1 MPQKYTT
8 TEAQQLLNSL
18 NHEIP
23 DPWTLRDGKLH
34 KTFRFP
40 NFIDAF
46 GFMTQVAMHAEK
58 LNHHPEW
65 RNVYNRVEIDLT
77 THEAGGISAL
87 DFELAEIIEQII
99 ALPV

>member
-8 TEAQQLLNSL
+8 TEAQQLLGAL

-23 DPWTLRDGKLH
+23 DPWELRDGKLH
-34 KTFRFP
+34 KDFHFAH
-40 NFIDAF
+40 FIDAF

-65 RNVYNRVEIDLT
+65 RNAYNRVEIDLT
-77 THEAGGISAL
+77 THEVGGISAL

>member
-8 TEAQQLLNSL
+8 TEARQLLDAL

-23 DPWTLRDGKLH
+23 DPWELRDGKLH
-34 KTFRFP
+34 KTFRFA